1 MTRDTKEK
9 LTCGEKMGIL
19 GQGWIKIPTFN
30 SQSQAKSKQHNSL
43 EFRQRTQVLMLNSL
57 LWNLSCLIN
66 DDYDEINLWI
76 KVGRGTSEPL
86 R

>member
-1 MTRDTKEK
+1 
-9 LTCGEKMGIL
+9 MGIL
-19 GQGWIKIPTFN
+19 GQGGIKIPTFN
-30 SQSQAKSKQHNSL
+30 SEYQAKSKQQNSL
-43 EFRQRTQVLMLNSL
+43 EFRQSPQVLMLHSL